1 MVFFFFWGGKIC
13 ACKRLLHSLRSRQ
26 RGKTDGFFLFNGFS
40 FLLFSQI
47 TSPPQHPGP
56 VPSRSVAACPPLPRP
71 LRDPRP
77 QRGLRGEAD
86 NTPPPPAP
94 NPSLGRPS
102 AFEPRVTTARGKR
115 AKHQWRDAIPGL
127 GLFGGHERLGGG
139 GGLLLREGGLVP
151 TRGHSRSCPMWSN
164 WDGQGMVEVAEGNWV
179 PPGRRDAPGAVRMVH
194 GPCPGQVP
202 TSHPPSPAQ
211 PLAIPPLHPYVAQL
225 VSFGLVC

>member
-1 MVFFFFWGGKIC
+1 MWFFFFGGGKIC

-86 NTPPPPAP
+86 NTPPPPPPTPASAGLQLSSP
-94 NPSLGRPS
+94 VSPRPAEKGRNISGGMLSPVWGYLGVTSAWGGIGGCCCVREASSLH
-102 AFEPRVTTARGKR
+102 EVT
-115 AKHQWRDAIPGL
+115 
-127 GLFGGHERLGGG
+127 
-139 GGLLLREGGLVP
+139 
-151 TRGHSRSCPMWSN
+151 
-164 WDGQGMVEVAEGNWV
+164 
-179 PPGRRDAPGAVRMVH
+179 PGRVR
-194 GPCPGQVP
+194 CGQ
-202 TSHPPSPAQ
+202 
-211 PLAIPPLHPYVAQL
+211 I
-225 VSFGLVC
+225 GMGKEW